1 MTSLPRPRSKRPVDC
16 ERCQHFAGRTSWA
29 GVEFACEKGH
39 TADSTVTLLR
49 HGGCD
54 DYKAAGRDSLIFRRF
69 RGQAEWH
76 GDESLKNRQAAV
88 RRTASSLAKSL
99 SEFGDM
105 LDSQQVQAG
114 RDAVAALHRLGD
126 DIERAASLA
135 KAYKAKKDKERAEA
149 EQRKADDL
157 AARLMPGWSAED
169 VAACAE
175 DLLHLCDTKEGQRW
189 LHERR
194 GRDVMTESG
203 VFTLREDVQAWR
215 RAAPASQQATR
226 LAALRRN
233 LAGHLFA
240 LERPT
245 ARYYATLDDFKA
257 YRTWRR
263 GQLAAKT
270 SVAAL
275 LAEAERQAGEGN
287 SDAAGD

>member
-1 MTSLPRPRSKRPVDC
+1 MTSSPRPRSKRPVDC

-39 TADSTVTLLR
+39 TADATATLLR
-49 HGGCD
+49 HSGCE
-54 DYKAAGRDSLIFRRF
+54 DYKAAGRDALIFRRF

-76 GDESLKNRQAAV
+76 GDESLKNRQAAL

-135 KAYKAKKDKERAEA
+135 KAYKAKKHKERAEA
-149 EQRKADDL
+149 EQCKADEL
-157 AARLMPGWSAED
+157 AARLMPEWSAED
-169 VAACAE
+169 IAACAE
-175 DLLHLCDTKEGQRW
+175 DLAHLCDTKEGQRW

-194 GRDVMTESG
+194 GRDVMTEG
-203 VFTLREDVQAWR
+203 GAFTLREDAQAWR
-215 RAAPASQQATR
+215 RATTTAQQNVR
-226 LAALRRN
+226 LTALRRN
-233 LAGHLFA
+233 LAGHLLA

-245 ARYYATLDDFKA
+245 ARYYVAREDLNA
-257 YRTWRR
+257 YRAFRR
-263 GQLAAKT
+263 EQQAAKT

-275 LAEAERQAGEGN
+275 LALATRQAGEDDN
-287 SDAAGD
+287 TEARD